1 MQAEVE
7 EEEITTTAILKSDFR
22 YQNTVLTRCFLF
34 YDWYINDTFE
44 IRKMEKS
51 KINTA
56 EFRSLCPVA
65 TGLDIL
71 GDKWTLL
78 ILRDMIWGHK
88 SLFSEFKESPEHM
101 PSKMLSNRLKK
112 LEEFGFISKKAGI
125 TNKKNVYYL
134 MEDKGIDAFPIMIE
148 MAIFT
153 SKHFFDYLG
162 TTYTK
167 ESRGVMIKNK
177 KEYIA
182 DMVKQYKKF
191 KKGIT
196 I

>member
-1 MQAEVE
+1 MA
-7 EEEITTTAILKSDFR
+7 KS
-22 YQNTVLTRCFLF
+22 T
-34 YDWYINDTFE
+34 INST
-44 IRKMEKS
+44 
-51 KINTA
+51 

-88 SLFSEFKESPEHM
+88 CLFSEFKESPEHM

-112 LEEFGFISKKAGI
+112 LEELGFISKKEGI
-125 TNKKNVYYL
+125 ANKKSVYYL
-134 MEDKGIDAFPIMIE
+134 MEEKGIDAFPIMIE

-153 SKHFFDYLG
+153 SKHYIDYLG
-162 TTYTK
+162 STYTK
-167 ESRGVMIKNK
+167 EARGVMIKNK

-182 DMVKQYKKF
+182 DLVKQYKRF
-191 KKGIT
+191 KKALVI
-196 I
+196 

>member
-1 MQAEVE
+1 M
-7 EEEITTTAILKSDFR
+7 
-22 YQNTVLTRCFLF
+22 
-34 YDWYINDTFE
+34 
-44 IRKMEKS
+44 RK
-51 KINTA
+51 IANNITA

-65 TGLDIL
+65 TGLDII

-112 LEEFGFISKKAGI
+112 LEALGFISQKAGV
-125 TNKKNVYYL
+125 TNKKSVYYL
-134 MEDKGIDAFPIMIE
+134 MEEKGIDTFPIMIE

-162 TTYTK
+162 QTYTK
-167 ESRGVMIKNK
+167 EARSVMIKNK
-177 KEYIA
+177 KEYIG
-182 DMVKQYKKF
+182 DLVKQYKSF
-191 KKGIT
+191 KKKLVL
-196 I
+196 

>member
-1 MQAEVE
+1 
-7 EEEITTTAILKSDFR
+7 
-22 YQNTVLTRCFLF
+22 
-34 YDWYINDTFE
+34 
-44 IRKMEKS
+44 MEKS
-51 KINTA
+51 SNITA

-88 SLFSEFKESPEHM
+88 CFFSEFKESPEHM

-112 LEEFGFISKKAGI
+112 LEALGFISKKEGL
-125 TNKKNVYYL
+125 TNKKSVFYL
-134 MEDKGIDAFPIMIE
+134 MEEKGMDAFPIMIE

-153 SKHFFDYLG
+153 SKHFIDYLG

-167 ESRGVMIKNK
+167 EPRGVMIKNK

-182 DMVKQYKKF
+182 DMVKQYKRF
-191 KKGIT
+191 KKNIV

>member
-1 MQAEVE
+1 MEKST
-7 EEEITTTAILKSDFR
+7 ITTT
-22 YQNTVLTRCFLF
+22 
-34 YDWYINDTFE
+34 
-44 IRKMEKS
+44 
-51 KINTA
+51 

-112 LEEFGFISKKAGI
+112 LEELGFISKKEGV
-125 TNKKNVYYL
+125 TNKKSVYYL
-134 MEDKGIDAFPIMIE
+134 MEEKGIDAFPIMIE

-167 ESRGVMIKNK
+167 ESRGAMIKNK
-177 KEYIA
+177 REYIA
-182 DMVKQYKKF
+182 EKVKEYKRF
-191 KKGIT
+191 KKGVVI
-196 I
+196 

>member
-1 MQAEVE
+1 
-7 EEEITTTAILKSDFR
+7 
-22 YQNTVLTRCFLF
+22 
-34 YDWYINDTFE
+34 
-44 IRKMEKS
+44 MEKTS
-51 KINTA
+51 INTA

-88 SLFSEFKESPEHM
+88 CLFSEFKESPEHM

-112 LEEFGFISKKAGI
+112 LEALGFISKKAGLA
-125 TNKKNVYYL
+125 NKKSIYYL
-134 MEDKGIDAFPIMIE
+134 MEQKGMDAFPIMIE

-153 SKHFFDYLG
+153 SKHFLDYLG
-162 TTYTK
+162 STYTK
-167 ESRGVMIKNK
+167 EPRGVMIKNK

-182 DMVKQYKKF
+182 EMVKQYKRF
-191 KKGIT
+191 KKGVT

>member
-1 MQAEVE
+1 
-7 EEEITTTAILKSDFR
+7 
-22 YQNTVLTRCFLF
+22 
-34 YDWYINDTFE
+34 
-44 IRKMEKS
+44 MEKAA
-51 KINTA
+51 INTA

-112 LEEFGFISKKAGI
+112 LEELGFISKKVGL
-125 TNKKNVYYL
+125 TNKKSVFYL
-134 MEDKGIDAFPIMIE
+134 MEEKGMDAFPIMIE

-153 SKHFFDYLG
+153 SKHYLDYLG

-167 ESRGVMIKNK
+167 EPRSVMIKNK
-177 KEYIA
+177 KEYIT
-182 DMVKQYKKF
+182 DMVKQYKRF
-191 KKGIT
+191 KKDVT

>member
-1 MQAEVE
+1 
-7 EEEITTTAILKSDFR
+7 
-22 YQNTVLTRCFLF
+22 
-34 YDWYINDTFE
+34 
-44 IRKMEKS
+44 MEKLTNH
-51 KINTA
+51 NTA

-65 TGLDIL
+65 TGLDII

-112 LEEFGFISKKAGI
+112 LEALGFISQKAGV
-125 TNKKNVYYL
+125 TNKKSVYYL
-134 MEDKGIDAFPIMIE
+134 MEEKGIDTFPIMIE

-162 TTYTK
+162 HTYTK
-167 ESRGVMIKNK
+167 EARSVMIKNR
-177 KEYIA
+177 KEYIS
-182 DMVKQYKKF
+182 DLVKQYKNF
-191 KKGIT
+191 KKKLVL
-196 I
+196 

>member
-1 MQAEVE
+1 
-7 EEEITTTAILKSDFR
+7 
-22 YQNTVLTRCFLF
+22 
-34 YDWYINDTFE
+34 
-44 IRKMEKS
+44 
-51 KINTA
+51 
-56 EFRSLCPVA
+56 
-65 TGLDIL
+65 
-71 GDKWTLL
+71 
-78 ILRDMIWGHK
+78 
-88 SLFSEFKESPEHM
+88 M

-153 SKHFFDYLG
+153 SKHFIDYLG
-162 TTYTK
+162 PTYTK
-167 ESRGVMIKNK
+167 EARSVMIKNK
-177 KEYIA
+177 KEFIA

-191 KKGIT
+191 KKGIV

>member
-1 MQAEVE
+1 
-7 EEEITTTAILKSDFR
+7 
-22 YQNTVLTRCFLF
+22 
-34 YDWYINDTFE
+34 
-44 IRKMEKS
+44 MEKTS
-51 KINTA
+51 INTA

-88 SLFSEFKESPEHM
+88 CLFSEFKESPEHM

-112 LEEFGFISKKAGI
+112 LEALGFISKKEGL
-125 TNKKNVYYL
+125 TNKKIVFYL
-134 MEDKGIDAFPIMIE
+134 MEEKGMDAFPIMIE

-153 SKHFFDYLG
+153 SKHFIDYLG

-167 ESRGVMIKNK
+167 EPRGVMIKNK

-182 DMVKQYKKF
+182 DMVKQYKRF
-191 KKGIT
+191 KKGVT

>member
-1 MQAEVE
+1 MA
-7 EEEITTTAILKSDFR
+7 KS
-22 YQNTVLTRCFLF
+22 T
-34 YDWYINDTFE
+34 
-44 IRKMEKS
+44 
-51 KINTA
+51 INTT

-88 SLFSEFKESPEHM
+88 CLFSEFKESPEHM

-112 LEEFGFISKKAGI
+112 LEELGFISKKEGI
-125 TNKKNVYYL
+125 ANKKSVYYL
-134 MEDKGIDAFPIMIE
+134 MEEKGIDAFPIMIE

-153 SKHFFDYLG
+153 SKHYIDYLG
-162 TTYTK
+162 STYTK
-167 ESRGVMIKNK
+167 EARGVMIKNK

-182 DMVKQYKKF
+182 GLVKQYKRF
-191 KKGIT
+191 KKGLVI
-196 I
+196 

>member
-1 MQAEVE
+1 MQAAVA
-7 EEEITTTAILKSDFR
+7 EEIITTAILKSDSR
-22 YQNTVLTRCFLF
+22 YQNTVFMRCFLF
-34 YDWYINDTFE
+34 YDWYINDTFAA
-44 IRKMEKS
+44 RKMRKTE
-51 KINTA
+51 INTA

-112 LEEFGFISKKAGI
+112 LEEFGFISKKAGL

-134 MEDKGIDAFPIMIE
+134 MEEKGIDAFPIMIE

-153 SKHFFDYLG
+153 SKHYFDYLG

-167 ESRGVMIKNK
+167 ASRGVMIKNK

-182 DMVKQYKKF
+182 DMVKKYKGF
-191 KKGIT
+191 KKSIVF
-196 I
+196 

>member
-1 MQAEVE
+1 MG
-7 EEEITTTAILKSDFR
+7 
-22 YQNTVLTRCFLF
+22 
-34 YDWYINDTFE
+34 
-44 IRKMEKS
+44 KS
-51 KINTA
+51 KNITA

-65 TGLDIL
+65 TSLDIL

-88 SLFSEFKESPEHM
+88 CLFSEFKESPEHM

-112 LEEFGFISKKAGI
+112 LEELGFISKKEGL
-125 TNKKNVYYL
+125 TNKKSIYYL
-134 MEDKGIDAFPIMIE
+134 MEEKGIDAFPIMIE

-153 SKHFFDYLG
+153 SKHFIDYLG

-167 ESRGVMIKNK
+167 EARGIMIKNK

-182 DMVKQYKKF
+182 DMVKQYKRF
-191 KKGIT
+191 KKNIV

>member
-1 MQAEVE
+1 MG
-7 EEEITTTAILKSDFR
+7 KST
-22 YQNTVLTRCFLF
+22 NT
-34 YDWYINDTFE
+34 
-44 IRKMEKS
+44 
-51 KINTA
+51 TA

-65 TGLDIL
+65 TGLDII

-112 LEEFGFISKKAGI
+112 LEALGFISQKAGV
-125 TNKKNVYYL
+125 TNKKSVYYL
-134 MEDKGIDAFPIMIE
+134 MEEKGIDTFPIMIE

-162 TTYTK
+162 HTYTK
-167 ESRGVMIKNK
+167 EARSVMIKNR
-177 KEYIA
+177 KEYIS
-182 DMVKQYKKF
+182 DLVKQYKNF
-191 KKGIT
+191 KKKLVL
-196 I
+196 

>member
-1 MQAEVE
+1 
-7 EEEITTTAILKSDFR
+7 
-22 YQNTVLTRCFLF
+22 
-34 YDWYINDTFE
+34 
-44 IRKMEKS
+44 MEKS
-51 KINTA
+51 SNITA

-88 SLFSEFKESPEHM
+88 CFFSEFKESPEHM

-112 LEEFGFISKKAGI
+112 LEELEFISKKVGV

-134 MEDKGIDAFPIMIE
+134 MEQKGIDAFPIMIE

-153 SKHFFDYLG
+153 SKHFLDYLG
-162 TTYTK
+162 STYTK
-167 ESRGVMIKNK
+167 EARGVMIKNK
-177 KEYIA
+177 KDYIA
-182 DMVKQYKKF
+182 DLIKKYKRF
-191 KKGIT
+191 KKDIV

>member
-1 MQAEVE
+1 
-7 EEEITTTAILKSDFR
+7 
-22 YQNTVLTRCFLF
+22 
-34 YDWYINDTFE
+34 
-44 IRKMEKS
+44 MEKTS
-51 KINTA
+51 INTA

-88 SLFSEFKESPEHM
+88 CLFSEFKESPEHM
-101 PSKMLSNRLKK
+101 PNKMLSNRLKK
-112 LEEFGFISKKAGI
+112 LEALGFISKKAGL
-125 TNKKNVYYL
+125 TNKKSVFYL
-134 MEDKGIDAFPIMIE
+134 MEEKGMDAFPIMIE

-153 SKHFFDYLG
+153 SKHFIDYLG

-167 ESRGVMIKNK
+167 EPRGVMIKNK

-182 DMVKQYKKF
+182 DMVKQYKRF
-191 KKGIT
+191 KKGVT

>member
-1 MQAEVE
+1 MA
-7 EEEITTTAILKSDFR
+7 KS
-22 YQNTVLTRCFLF
+22 T
-34 YDWYINDTFE
+34 INST
-44 IRKMEKS
+44 
-51 KINTA
+51 

-88 SLFSEFKESPEHM
+88 CLFSEFKESPEHM

-112 LEEFGFISKKAGI
+112 LEELCFISKKEGI
-125 TNKKNVYYL
+125 ANKKSVYYL
-134 MEDKGIDAFPIMIE
+134 MEEKGIDAFPIMIE

-153 SKHFFDYLG
+153 SKHYIDYLG
-162 TTYTK
+162 STYTK
-167 ESRGVMIKNK
+167 EARGVMIKNK

-182 DMVKQYKKF
+182 DLVKQYKRF
-191 KKGIT
+191 KKGLVI
-196 I
+196 

>member
-1 MQAEVE
+1 
-7 EEEITTTAILKSDFR
+7 
-22 YQNTVLTRCFLF
+22 
-34 YDWYINDTFE
+34 
-44 IRKMEKS
+44 MEKL
-51 KINTA
+51 INHNTA

-65 TGLDIL
+65 TGLDII

-112 LEEFGFISKKAGI
+112 LEALGFISQKAGV
-125 TNKKNVYYL
+125 TNKKSVYYL
-134 MEDKGIDAFPIMIE
+134 MEEKGIDTFPIMIE

-162 TTYTK
+162 HTYTK
-167 ESRGVMIKNK
+167 EARSVMIKNR
-177 KEYIA
+177 KEYIS
-182 DMVKQYKKF
+182 DLVKQYKNF
-191 KKGIT
+191 KKKLIL
-196 I
+196 

>member
-1 MQAEVE
+1 MA
-7 EEEITTTAILKSDFR
+7 K
-22 YQNTVLTRCFLF
+22 NT
-34 YDWYINDTFE
+34 
-44 IRKMEKS
+44 
-51 KINTA
+51 INTS

-78 ILRDMIWGHK
+78 VLRDMIWGHK
-88 SLFSEFKESPEHM
+88 CLFSEFKESPEHM

-112 LEEFGFISKKAGI
+112 LEEYGFISKKEGV
-125 TNKKNVYYL
+125 TNKKSVYYL
-134 MEDKGIDAFPIMIE
+134 MEEKGIDAFPIMIE

-162 TTYTK
+162 STYTK
-167 ESRGVMIKNK
+167 ESRGIMIKNK

-182 DMVKQYKKF
+182 DLVKQYKRF
-191 KKGIT
+191 KKGLVI
-196 I
+196 

>member
-1 MQAEVE
+1 MQAAVA
-7 EEEITTTAILKSDFR
+7 EEIITTAILKSVSR
-22 YQNTVLTRCFLF
+22 YKNTVLIRCFLF
-34 YDWYINDTFE
+34 YDWYINDTFAA
-44 IRKMEKS
+44 RKMRKTE
-51 KINTA
+51 INTA

-78 ILRDMIWGHK
+78 ILRDMIWGNK

-112 LEEFGFISKKAGI
+112 LEEFGFISKKAGL

-134 MEDKGIDAFPIMIE
+134 MEEKGIDAFPIMIE

-153 SKHFFDYLG
+153 SKHYFDYLG

-167 ESRGVMIKNK
+167 ASRGVMIKNK

-182 DMVKQYKKF
+182 DMVKKYKGF
-191 KKGIT
+191 KKSIVF
-196 I
+196 

>member
-1 MQAEVE
+1 M
-7 EEEITTTAILKSDFR
+7 IKTS
-22 YQNTVLTRCFLF
+22 
-34 YDWYINDTFE
+34 
-44 IRKMEKS
+44 
-51 KINTA
+51 INTA

-88 SLFSEFKESPEHM
+88 CLFSEFKESPEHM

-112 LEEFGFISKKAGI
+112 LEELGFISKKVGL
-125 TNKKNVYYL
+125 TNKKSIYYF
-134 MEDKGIDAFPIMIE
+134 MEEKGIDAFPIMIE

-162 TTYTK
+162 STYTK
-167 ESRGVMIKNK
+167 EARGIMIKNK

-182 DMVKQYKKF
+182 DLVKQYKRF
-191 KKGIT
+191 KKDVT

>member
-1 MQAEVE
+1 MA
-7 EEEITTTAILKSDFR
+7 KS
-22 YQNTVLTRCFLF
+22 T
-34 YDWYINDTFE
+34 INST
-44 IRKMEKS
+44 
-51 KINTA
+51 

-88 SLFSEFKESPEHM
+88 CLFSEFKESPEHM

-112 LEEFGFISKKAGI
+112 LEELGFISKKVGMA
-125 TNKKNVYYL
+125 NKKSVYYL
-134 MEDKGIDAFPIMIE
+134 MEEKGIDAFPIMIE

-153 SKHFFDYLG
+153 SKHYIDYLG
-162 TTYTK
+162 STYTK
-167 ESRGVMIKNK
+167 EARGVMIKNK

-182 DMVKQYKKF
+182 DLVKQYKRF
-191 KKGIT
+191 KKALVI
-196 I
+196 

>member
-1 MQAEVE
+1 M
-7 EEEITTTAILKSDFR
+7 IKTS
-22 YQNTVLTRCFLF
+22 
-34 YDWYINDTFE
+34 
-44 IRKMEKS
+44 
-51 KINTA
+51 INTA

-88 SLFSEFKESPEHM
+88 CLFSEFKESPEHM

-112 LEEFGFISKKAGI
+112 LEEFEFISKKVGLA
-125 TNKKNVYYL
+125 NKKSVYYL
-134 MEDKGIDAFPIMIE
+134 MEEKGMDAFPIMIE

-153 SKHFFDYLG
+153 SKHFLDYLG
-162 TTYTK
+162 STYTK
-167 ESRGVMIKNK
+167 EARGIMIKNK

-182 DMVKQYKKF
+182 DLVKQYKRF
-191 KKGIT
+191 KKDVT